1 MGKWY
6 IQLESII
13 QTITKLEE
21 YILIP
26 TKQIKLG
33 ELIEHLSRF
42 QSITRNSQL
51 KGILPHDVKNVFSG
65 VVIDYPFMAQY
76 LHPDYNIARNPKFES
91 G

>member
-51 KGILPHDVKNVFSG
+51 KGILPHDVKMFL
-65 VVIDYPFMAQY
+65 VVWWLIIH
-76 LHPDYNIARNPKFES
+76 LWINIYIQIIILR
-91 G
+91 